1 MRSIIEIVIGAST
14 RGDVR
19 EALDTAASEAGGY
32 RVKGPGDPREELS
45 RCSRPLEDLVLVR
58 IAASVAG
65 PVNAHGVL
73 SALIWRHRGKWP
85 MPHAWMAA
93 ASCHQL

>member
-32 RVKGPGDPREELS
+32 RVEGTGDPREELS

-65 PVNAHGVL
+65 PVN
-73 SALIWRHRGKWP
+73 S
-85 MPHAWMAA
+85 
-93 ASCHQL
+93 S